1 MALLMPSVKTPRILT
16 NNLRSVSTSE
26 LSKGRYIASTPII
39 IRLGLTSTATIHA
52 NSRKTS
58 VGPTSVDYGTD
69 KSSGSPAAEFAGTML
84 LVIFGTG
91 VNCQAGLSANSGW
104 RPLPKATGRQY
115 AWAGGLVSIALG
127 AWVSG
132 GVSGGHIN
140 PAITL
145 AFATWRGFPWKK
157 VPVYILSQLLGGIVG
172 AGIVYAN
179 YFHAIDIVEGGRGVR
194 TLLTAGNFGTIPLD
208 YMTNVSC
215 FFSEFLGTAILVLV
229 LLAVLDSRN
238 GAPPSGLVPL
248 VLFVTFLGITASLG
262 METSFAINPA
272 RDLGPRLLTSMVGY
286 GKAVY
291 TFRNHYW
298 IWCPIIAPIL
308 GAQVAAMFYDVF
320 IYQGHESIVN
330 RRIGRTGR
338 HSGNMV

>member
-1 MALLMPSVKTPRILT
+1 MSHSTEKTRSSSASLGDTSSAEPVPMHDVQIEPNWWWKYREIL
-16 NNLRSVSTSE
+16 RE
-26 LSKGRYIASTPII
+26 
-39 IRLGLTSTATIHA
+39 
-52 NSRKTS
+52 
-58 VGPTSVDYGTD
+58 
-69 KSSGSPAAEFAGTML
+69 PAAEFAGTML

-91 VNCQAGLSANSGW
+91 VNCQAGLSANPGVASSPKGDWASVCLGW
-104 RPLPKATGRQY
+104 GA
-115 AWAGGLVSIALG
+115 AIALG

-330 RRIGRTGR
+330 RR
-338 HSGNMV
+338 

>member
-1 MALLMPSVKTPRILT
+1 MSH
-16 NNLRSVSTSE
+16 STE
-26 LSKGRYIASTPII
+26 KPG
-39 IRLGLTSTATIHA
+39 
-52 NSRKTS
+52 
-58 VGPTSVDYGTD
+58 
-69 KSSGSPAAEFAGTML
+69 KSSSSLEDISRTKSNLDPVPMRDVQIEPNWWWKYRQILREPAAEFAGTML

-91 VNCQAGLSANSGW
+91 VNCQAGLSVNSGVASS
-104 RPLPKATGRQY
+104 PKGDWGSVCLGWGA
-115 AWAGGLVSIALG
+115 AIALG

-132 GVSGGHIN
+132 GVSGGHMN

-157 VPVYILSQLLGGIVG
+157 VPVYILAQLLGGIVG

-179 YFHAIDIVEGGRGVR
+179 YFHAIDIVEGGRGIR

-208 YMTNVSC
+208 YMTDVSC

-262 METSFAINPA
+262 METC
-272 RDLGPRLLTSMVGY
+272 
-286 GKAVY
+286 K
-291 TFRNHYW
+291 
-298 IWCPIIAPIL
+298 
-308 GAQVAAMFYDVF
+308 
-320 IYQGHESIVN
+320 
-330 RRIGRTGR
+330 
-338 HSGNMV
+338 

>member
-1 MALLMPSVKTPRILT
+1 MSRSSEKLGQSSATLGEILPIES
-16 NNLRSVSTSE
+16 NLDPVPMHDVQIEPNWWWKYRQILRE
-26 LSKGRYIASTPII
+26 
-39 IRLGLTSTATIHA
+39 
-52 NSRKTS
+52 
-58 VGPTSVDYGTD
+58 
-69 KSSGSPAAEFAGTML
+69 PAAEFAGTML

-91 VNCQAGLSANSGW
+91 VNCQAGLSANLGVASSPKGDWASVCLGW
-104 RPLPKATGRQY
+104 GA
-115 AWAGGLVSIALG
+115 AIALG

-157 VPVYILSQLLGGIVG
+157 VPVYILAQLLGGIVG

-179 YFHAIDIVEGGRGVR
+179 YFHAIDIVEGGRGIR

-298 IWCPIIAPIL
+298 VWCPIMAPIL

-330 RRIGRTGR
+330 RRSGRTGR
-338 HSGNMV
+338 RTANMV

>member
-1 MALLMPSVKTPRILT
+1 M
-16 NNLRSVSTSE
+16 
-26 LSKGRYIASTPII
+26 
-39 IRLGLTSTATIHA
+39 
-52 NSRKTS
+52 
-58 VGPTSVDYGTD
+58 
-69 KSSGSPAAEFAGTML
+69 SGSAEKPHQSSHSLRDIPPKHDDHNLWWKYRQILREPAAEFAGTML

-91 VNCQAGLSANSGW
+91 VNCQASLSTNSGVASS
-104 RPLPKATGRQY
+104 PKGDWGSSTILLA
-115 AWAGGLVSIALG
+115 IALG

-132 GVSGGHIN
+132 GVSDGHLN

-179 YFHAIDIVEGGRGVR
+179 YFHAIDIVEGRRGVR

-215 FFSEFLGTAILVLV
+215 FFSEFLGTAILVFV
-229 LLAVLDSRN
+229 LLAVLDSLNRDEMD
-238 GAPPSGLVPL
+238 GRDEAIRRCLLVPL
-248 VLFVTFLGITASLG
+248 ALFVTFLGITASLG

-298 IWCPIIAPIL
+298 IWCPIMAPIL

-320 IYQGHESIVN
+320 ITYQGPDSIVN
-330 RRIGRTGR
+330 RR
-338 HSGNMV
+338 